1 MKTSVIE
8 VHEMLSVWSVDEVE
22 KRIGEVP
29 GVESVTVNYAAKS
42 ATVRYDETR
51 LQVADIKSAVRQS
64 GYESPGESPP
74 TPKASTTAPVAPS
87 AAPAPAA
94 PKPSPATP
102 TVTSAGPK
110 SATDAAAAVP
120 APAAPKG
127 DGQQAKAE
135 PAAPPATPVAA
146 TPKPSPDAP
155 AAKPAPTSAAP
166 KPVAPAAPA
175 PAAPAGDGKKDKAAT
190 DSPPSTPAVAA
201 PKPHPDAPVAAPGAA
216 PAAPATGGHKDHH
229 AHMAADFRKRFW
241 ISLAITLPILV
252 LSPMLQTLVGLREAI
267 RFPGDLYVLFGLS
280 SAVFWYGG
288 WPFLKGFFQE
298 LKSRRPGMMTLISVA
313 VATAY
318 IYSSAVVFG
327 LTGKMFF
334 WELATLV
341 DIMLLGH
348 WIEMKSVMGASRAL
362 EELAKLMPSDAHKLM
377 PDGSVKD
384 VPLGELAV
392 NDKVLIKPGEKIP
405 ADGVIVAGES
415 SVNEAMLT
423 GESTPAAKKTGA
435 KVIGGAINGEGS
447 LTIEVKGTGK
457 DSFLSQVIDLV
468 KQAQESKS
476 KTQDLANTAALW
488 LTMVALGGGVI
499 TLVVWLAFMGKDFA
513 FAIER
518 AVTVMVI
525 ACPHALG
532 LAVPLVVA
540 VSTALAAKNGLL
552 IRNRVAFEG
561 ARKLQAIIFDKTGTL
576 TEGRFGVTETL
587 VLSQDIN
594 EETLRTYAASVDAN
608 SEHPIAK
615 AIAAASEKKLPVEN
629 FKSITG
635 KGAEGRVEGKD
646 IKVVSPGYLRDQN
659 IALADP
665 RVEPLQA
672 QGKTVVFVLVDG
684 QLKGAIALAD
694 IVRPEAKQAIAT
706 LKALNIQ
713 CLMLTGDNKAT
724 AKWVSDQV
732 GLDEYFAEVLP
743 QDKAAKVKEVQ
754 SRGKLVA
761 MTGDGVNDAP
771 ALAQADV
778 GIAIGAGSDV
788 AVETAD
794 VILVRSNPLDVVAI
808 VQLSRATYRKMIQN
822 LIWATGYNVVA
833 IPLAAGALYAW
844 GVLLTP
850 ALGAV
855 FMSASTVIVAINA
868 RLLRLKKGQAAEQR
882 EQKVSTK
889 TEQRENRDRKTV
901 TPLTEK
907 AA

>member
-1 MKTSVIE
+1 MKE
-8 VHEMLSVWSVDEVE
+8 HEHATKNKPETKSAHDEVA
-22 KRIGEVP
+22 KKA
-29 GVESVTVNYAAKS
+29 YAIYLKEGRPQGRDVKNWLEA
-42 ATVRYDETR
+42 ETKMGA
-51 LQVADIKSAVRQS
+51 QHKM
-64 GYESPGESPP
+64 PH
-74 TPKASTTAPVAPS
+74 
-87 AAPAPAA
+87 
-94 PKPSPATP
+94 
-102 TVTSAGPK
+102 AGP
-110 SATDAAAAVP
+110 
-120 APAAPKG
+120 
-127 DGQQAKAE
+127 
-135 PAAPPATPVAA
+135 
-146 TPKPSPDAP
+146 
-155 AAKPAPTSAAP
+155 
-166 KPVAPAAPA
+166 
-175 PAAPAGDGKKDKAAT
+175 
-190 DSPPSTPAVAA
+190 
-201 PKPHPDAPVAAPGAA
+201 
-216 PAAPATGGHKDHH
+216 DHH
-229 AHMAADFRKRFW
+229 AHMAEDFRHRFW
-241 ISLAITLPILV
+241 ISLVLTLPILV

-267 RFPGDLYVLFGLS
+267 RFPGDTYVLFGLS

-288 WPFLKGFFQE
+288 WPFLKGFFEE

-313 VATAY
+313 IATAY
-318 IYSSAVVFG
+318 LYSGAVVFG

-334 WELATLV
+334 WELASLI

-405 ADGVIVAGES
+405 ADGVIVTGDS

-423 GESTPAAKKTGA
+423 GESTPSAKKTGG
-435 KVIGGAINGEGS
+435 KVIGGSINGEGS

-488 LTMVALGGGVI
+488 LTIVALGGGVI
-499 TLVVWLAFMGKDFA
+499 TLVVWLVLIGKDFA

-518 AVTVMVI
+518 TVTVMVI

-552 IRNRVAFEG
+552 IRNRVSFEG
-561 ARKLQAIIFDKTGTL
+561 ARNLQAIIFDKTGTL
-576 TEGRFGVTETL
+576 TEGRFGVTDTL
-587 VLSQDIN
+587 VLSQDID
-594 EETLRTYAASVDAN
+594 EEMLRKYAASVDAN

-615 AIAAASEKKLPVEN
+615 AIAASSEKKLPVED
-629 FKSITG
+629 FKSIPG
-635 KGAEGRVEGKD
+635 KGAEGRVEGREV
-646 IKVVSPGYLRDQN
+646 KVVSPGFLHEQN
-659 IALADP
+659 IDITDK

-684 QLKGAIALAD
+684 KLKGAIALAD
-694 IVRPEAKQAIAT
+694 IVRPEAKQAIDA
-706 LKALNIQ
+706 LKALNIR
-713 CLMLTGDNKAT
+713 CMMVTGDNKAT

-754 SRGKLVA
+754 SRGVLVA

-822 LIWATGYNVVA
+822 LLWATGYNVVA

-855 FMSASTVIVAINA
+855 LMSASTVIVAINA
-868 RLLRLKKGQAAEQR
+868 RLLRLKK
-882 EQKVSTK
+882 
-889 TEQRENRDRKTV
+889 
-901 TPLTEK
+901 
-907 AA
+907 

>member
-1 MKTSVIE
+1 MKEPDPEAKPT
-8 VHEMLSVWSVDEVE
+8 HDEVAKKAYAIYE
-22 KRIGEVP
+22 KEGRPQGH
-29 GVESVTVNYAAKS
+29 AAQNWSEAEGKPPQGGS
-42 ATVRYDETR
+42 A
-51 LQVADIKSAVRQS
+51 
-64 GYESPGESPP
+64 
-74 TPKASTTAPVAPS
+74 
-87 AAPAPAA
+87 
-94 PKPSPATP
+94 
-102 TVTSAGPK
+102 
-110 SATDAAAAVP
+110 
-120 APAAPKG
+120 
-127 DGQQAKAE
+127 
-135 PAAPPATPVAA
+135 
-146 TPKPSPDAP
+146 
-155 AAKPAPTSAAP
+155 
-166 KPVAPAAPA
+166 
-175 PAAPAGDGKKDKAAT
+175 
-190 DSPPSTPAVAA
+190 
-201 PKPHPDAPVAAPGAA
+201 HPDQP
-216 PAAPATGGHKDHH
+216 DHHENH

-241 ISLAITLPILV
+241 ISLVLTLPILA
-252 LSPMLQTLVGLREAI
+252 LSPMLQKLVGLREAVQ
-267 RFPGDLYVLFGLS
+267 FPGDIYVLFGFS

-288 WPFLKGFFQE
+288 WPFLKGFLE
-298 LKSRRPGMMTLISVA
+298 EIKARRPGMMMLISVA

-318 IYSSAVVFG
+318 LYSGAVVFG

-348 WIEMKSVMGASRAL
+348 WIEMKSVMGASKAL

-405 ADGVIVAGES
+405 ADGVIVKGES

-423 GESTPAAKKTGA
+423 GESTPAAKKTGG

-457 DSFLSQVIDLV
+457 DSFLSQVIGLV

-488 LTMVALGGGVI
+488 LTIVALSGGVI
-499 TLVVWLAFMGKDFA
+499 TLVVWLAFMGKDFS

-552 IRNRVAFEG
+552 IRNRTAFEG
-561 ARKLQAIIFDKTGTL
+561 ARKLQAVIFDKTGTL
-576 TEGRFGVTETL
+576 TEGRFGVTDTL
-587 VLSQDIN
+587 VLSPDIN

-615 AIAAASEKKLPVEN
+615 AIAASSEKKLPVEN
-629 FKSITG
+629 FKGIPG
-635 KGAEGRVEGKD
+635 KGAEGRVEGKEV
-646 IKVVSPGYLRDQN
+646 KVVSPGFLQEQN
-659 IALADP
+659 ITFTDK

-684 QLKGAIALAD
+684 KLKGAIAVAD
-694 IVRPEAKQAIAT
+694 IVRPEAKQAIAA

-713 CLMLTGDNKAT
+713 CMMLTGDNKAT
-724 AKWVSDQV
+724 AKWVSDQI

-743 QDKAAKVKEVQ
+743 PDKAAKVKEVQ
-754 SRGKLVA
+754 SRGKRVA

-794 VILVRSNPLDVVAI
+794 VILVRSNPMDVVAI

-822 LIWATGYNVVA
+822 LVWAVGYNVVA
-833 IPLAAGALYAW
+833 IPLAAGVLYAW

-850 ALGAV
+850 AVGAAL
-855 FMSASTVIVAINA
+855 MAASTVIVAVNA
-868 RLLRLKKGQAAEQR
+868 QLLKLKKGPGAEKK
-882 EQKVSTK
+882 EAISTNPKPHDKGDQKIVPK
-889 TEQRENRDRKTV
+889 LAVK
-901 TPLTEK
+901 K
-907 AA
+907 A

>member
-1 MKTSVIE
+1 MKE
-8 VHEMLSVWSVDEVE
+8 HEHETKNNHETELAHDEVAKKAYAIYE
-22 KRIGEVP
+22 KEGHPQGHAE
-29 GVESVTVNYAAKS
+29 ENWLEA
-42 ATVRYDETR
+42 ETQ
-51 LQVADIKSAVRQS
+51 LQHAGSD
-64 GYESPGESPP
+64 
-74 TPKASTTAPVAPS
+74 PS
-87 AAPAPAA
+87 
-94 PKPSPATP
+94 
-102 TVTSAGPK
+102 
-110 SATDAAAAVP
+110 DHQ
-120 APAAPKG
+120 
-127 DGQQAKAE
+127 DHQ
-135 PAAPPATPVAA
+135 
-146 TPKPSPDAP
+146 
-155 AAKPAPTSAAP
+155 
-166 KPVAPAAPA
+166 
-175 PAAPAGDGKKDKAAT
+175 
-190 DSPPSTPAVAA
+190 
-201 PKPHPDAPVAAPGAA
+201 
-216 PAAPATGGHKDHH
+216 DHH
-229 AHMAADFRKRFW
+229 SRMVADFRKRFW
-241 ISLAITLPILV
+241 ISLVLTLPILV

-267 RFPGDLYVLFGLS
+267 RFPGDVYVLFGLA

-288 WPFLKGFFQE
+288 WPFLKGLFEE
-298 LKSRRPGMMTLISVA
+298 LKSRRPGMMTLVA
-313 VATAY
+313 VAIATAY
-318 IYSSAVVFG
+318 LYSSAVVFG
-327 LTGKMFF
+327 LAGKMFF
-334 WELATLV
+334 WELASLV

-348 WIEMKSVMGASRAL
+348 WIEMKSVMGASKAL

-377 PDGSVKD
+377 PDGGVKD
-384 VPLGELAV
+384 VPLSELALD
-392 NDKVLIKPGEKIP
+392 DKVLIKPGEKIP
-405 ADGVIVAGES
+405 ADGVIVEGES

-423 GESTPAAKKTGA
+423 GESTPVSKKKGG

-488 LTMVALGGGVI
+488 LTIVALGGGVI
-499 TLVVWLAFMGKDFA
+499 TFLIWQVLMNKEFA

-518 AVTVMVI
+518 TVTVMVI

-552 IRNRVAFEG
+552 IRSRVAFEG

-587 VLSQDIN
+587 VLGEDID
-594 EETLRTYAASVDAN
+594 EETLRKYAASVDAN
-608 SEHPIAK
+608 SEHPIAR
-615 AIAAASEKKLPVEN
+615 AIASASEKKLPVEN
-629 FKSITG
+629 FKSIPG

-646 IKVVSPGYLRDQN
+646 VKVVSPGFLREQN
-659 IALADP
+659 IALTDE

-684 QLKGAIALAD
+684 KLKGAIALAD
-694 IVRPEAKQAIAT
+694 IVRPEAKQAIDA
-706 LKALNIQ
+706 LKALNIR

-754 SRGKLVA
+754 SRGVLVA

-822 LIWATGYNVVA
+822 LLWATGYNTFA

-855 FMSASTVIVAINA
+855 LMSASTVIVAINA
-868 RLLRLKKGQAAEQR
+868 RLLKIK
-882 EQKVSTK
+882 
-889 TEQRENRDRKTV
+889 
-901 TPLTEK
+901 P
-907 AA
+907 